1 MSGGK
6 GRGLVLVY
14 IYSLEIILNF
24 VEFRVCFFSFLVRF
38 SRHFWFAF
46 AQERVCEVI
55 RILIKGT
62 LDLHVP

>member
-1 MSGGK
+1 MGK
-6 GRGLVLVY
+6 GLVLVY

-38 SRHFWFAF
+38 SCHFLFAF
-46 AQERVCEVI
+46 AQERVCEGVI
-55 RILIKGT
+55 RILIKGI